1 MWLSNHA
8 KERMQEREISES
20 QILSVLRGSAA
31 VTPSTTPGASLVK
44 GEVDG
49 RNLTV
54 VIGTGTENVITAY
67 WTKTNRR
74 PK

>member
-1 MWLSNHA
+1 MWISNHA
-8 KERMQEREISES
+8 KERMQERGISES

-31 VTPSTTPGASLVK
+31 VTPSTIPGASLVK
-44 GEVDG
+44 GEADG

>member
-8 KERMQEREISES
+8 KERTQERGISET

-31 VTPSTTPGASLVK
+31 VTPSKTPGVSLVK
-44 GEVDG
+44 GEADG

>member
-8 KERMQEREISES
+8 KRRMVERGISEN
-20 QILSVLRGSAA
+20 QVLSVLRGSAA
-31 VTPSTTPGASLVK
+31 VTPSKTPGASLVK

-49 RNLTV
+49 CNLTV

>member
-8 KERMQEREISES
+8 KERMRERGISEDQVFS
-20 QILSVLRGSAA
+20 ILRGSAA
-31 VTPSTTPGASLVK
+31 VTPSKTPGVSLVK
-44 GEVDG
+44 GKADG
-49 RNLTV
+49 RNLIV

-74 PK
+74 HK